1 MGLINQ
7 GGKLLLQNGALA
19 SGSGCCCG
27 QCNPATCPTGTEC
40 QPPCVCV
47 NGQCVSPPCS
57 GPCDKYNKCV
67 LGCGCNTSSP
77 TSYGGECVRSGAVDH
92 TITTEAECEECVT
105 ECEYTQCDEY
115 MYVEEGQSCPE
126 GWQSDGWGGCY
137 RTTYPSSCGQCNGYC
152 YSEGCT
158 STGNCG
164 QWVTYPIGTCDVQE
178 PCRYGNGQEVVSFQC
193 PDGIPC
199 CNSANAENNSGP
211 PYHHFCGRTD
221 VFGVVC
227 WPAPNPQQ
235 CWDNISRYTGVSGP
249 IDELTALCTEPWAVF
264 VYGATSCE
272 DDPCGYNNPLP

>member
-1 MGLINQ
+1 MALINQ
-7 GGKLLLQNGALA
+7 GGKLLLQNGALTTGQA
-19 SGSGCCCG
+19 CCC
-27 QCNPATCPTGTEC
+27 NK
-40 QPPCVCV
+40 
-47 NGQCVSPPCS
+47 CS

-67 LGCGCNTSSP
+67 LGCGCDTSLP
-77 TSYGGECVRSGAVDH
+77 TAYAGECLKNGSVDH
-92 TITTEAECEECVT
+92 AIITEAECEECLT
-105 ECEYTQCDEY
+105 ECEYNQCDEY
-115 MYVEEGQSCPE
+115 MYVEEGQSCPD

-137 RTTYPSSCGQCNGYC
+137 RTTYPSSCSQCNGYC

-164 QWVTYPIGTCDVQE
+164 QWVTYPIGKCDVQP
-178 PCRYGNGQEVVSFQC
+178 PCTYAYGNFPPESYQC

-199 CNSANAENNSGP
+199 CQSENAENNSGP
-211 PYHHFCGRTD
+211 PYHHFCGRAD

-227 WPAPNPQQ
+227 WPAPNPQR
-235 CWDNISRYTGVSGP
+235 CWDDLSRYTGVSGP